1 MSNNRIKVISIVGPT
16 ASGKTALSISVAK
29 AFNGEVV
36 SCDSMQIYKGMDIAT
51 AKPTLKE
58 QDGIPHHLIDVAD
71 PSDVYSVARYVED
84 ATFVIK
90 DITARGKLPVI
101 AGGTGLYVD
110 SLLGGISF
118 CDGNVDLN
126 LRHELQ
132 LKLEEIGID
141 GMLNLLSE
149 FDPESADRMRIERNP
164 KRIVRAFEVYYTT
177 GTTMTEQNIHSR
189 DETSVFEPIKIGI
202 NYRDRKRLYDR
213 INLRVDMMLDAG
225 LLKEA
230 QKYLSSPKGETSK
243 QAIGYKELKPYFA
256 GEKSLEECIETLK
269 RSTRRY
275 AKRQLTWFNRD
286 PQIKWYFADDY
297 NDIQELHTDIIS
309 YLKAKGFDVY
319 ENA

>member
-1 MSNNRIKVISIVGPT
+1 MPNNRIKVVSIVGPT

-110 SLLGGISF
+110 SLLGGLSF

-132 LKLEEIGID
+132 QKLEEIGID
-141 GMLNLLSE
+141 GMLKLLSE
-149 FDPESADRMRIERNP
+149 FDPESADRMRVERNP
-164 KRIVRAFEVYYTT
+164 KRVVRAFEVYYTT

-189 DETSVFEPIKIGI
+189 DKASVFEPIKIGI
-202 NYRDRKRLYDR
+202 NYHDRERLYDR

-230 QKYLSSPKGETSK
+230 QKYLSSSKGETSK

-297 NDIQELHTDIIS
+297 NDTQELHTDIIS
-309 YLKAKGFDVY
+309 YLKSKGFDVY